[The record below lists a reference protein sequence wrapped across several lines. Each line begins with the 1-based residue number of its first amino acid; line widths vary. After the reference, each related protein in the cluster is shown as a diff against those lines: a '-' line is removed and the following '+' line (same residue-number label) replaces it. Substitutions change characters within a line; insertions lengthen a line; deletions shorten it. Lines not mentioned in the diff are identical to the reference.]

1 VHPKPIWATGRLT
14 PRSFPRA
21 INKEK
26 DLTLAQMFGQLIQA
40 KRTEAGLTEQQLA
53 AASGRSVHT
62 VRRLEAGD
70 PLSITTAVTVAT
82 VVHLDIDQALASF
95 A

>member
-1 VHPKPIWATGRLT
+1 M
-14 PRSFPRA
+14 
-21 INKEK
+21 
-26 DLTLAQMFGQLIQA
+26 TLAEMFGRLIQA
-40 KRTEAGLTEQQLA
+40 KRIEAGLTEQQLA

-62 VRRLEAGD
+62 VQRLEAGD
-70 PLSITTAVTVAT
+70 PLSITTAVTVAN